1 MIRFVLFLAQ
11 IGIASIALAQPI
23 TLDKVV
29 AQVGDNV
36 ILLSDIQEQRLQ
48 AQDAKVT
55 VDSTFDCR
63 VLEQIMVTQI
73 LVNQAKLDSVVISD
87 EQVDADMENRLRLIQ
102 NQMGGRQKLEEFY
115 RMSYGEIKDKFREI
129 IRTNMLADE
138 MRNTITTGLGVT
150 PKEVKSFYESLPA
163 DSIPFINMQLGFQQI
178 VIYPEITKE
187 DKKVAMD
194 KIKELRDLIVVK
206 GKSFES
212 IARTYSMDPG
222 SAPMGGKIAAT
233 KGMMVPQFEATVFKL
248 KPAEIS
254 EPIETEFGYHII
266 KLISRSGDDFVCL
279 HILIRPEFSIQT
291 MNKASQRMDSCY
303 RMLKMNELTWDQAVA
318 RYSND
323 ASTRQNKGII
333 TNPRN
338 ASQLWDMEDL
348 NEIDQQIYLL
358 TDAMEAGDITQPNL
372 YMDFM
377 TRQQGIR
384 IVRLMQ
390 RFPAHRANLND
401 DYALIK
407 QAAENDKRTKILSE
421 WVDGKIGNAYIRI
434 DQDFVD
440 CDFQHKWINRYN
452 NE

>member
-1 MIRFVLFLAQ
+1 MRLPFLIFFIGLAFLAQ
-11 IGIASIALAQPI
+11 AQPI
-23 TLDKVV
+23 TLDKIV

-36 ILLSDIQEQRLQ
+36 ILLSDIKEQRLQ
-48 AQDAKVT
+48 AEEAKVT
-55 VDSTFDCR
+55 IDSTFDCR

-73 LVNQAKLDSVVISD
+73 LVNQAKLDSVVVSD
-87 EQVDADMENRLRLIQ
+87 EQVDADMENRLRIIQ

-115 RMSYGEIKDKFREI
+115 RMSYGEIKDKFRDI

-138 MRNTITTGLGVT
+138 MRNTITSGLGVT
-150 PKEVKSFYESLPA
+150 PKEVTDFFNKLPA
-163 DSIPFINMQLGFQQI
+163 DSVPYINMQLGFQQI

-187 DKKVAMD
+187 DKKIALD
-194 KIKELRDLIVVK
+194 KIKELREMIVVQ

-266 KLISRSGDDFVCL
+266 KLVSRSGDDFVCL

-303 RMLKMNELTWDQAVA
+303 RMLKMNELTWEQAVA

-333 TNPRN
+333 SNPRT

-358 TDAMEAGDITQPNL
+358 TDAMEAGDITQPSL
-372 YMDFM
+372 YMDYM

-390 RFPAHRANLND
+390 RVPAHKANLND

-407 QAAENDKRTKILSE
+407 QAAENDKRANILSQ
-421 WVDGKIGNAYIRI
+421 WVSSKIGNAYIRI
-434 DQDFVD
+434 DQDFTG
-440 CDFQHKWINRYN
+440 CTFEHKWINPKN